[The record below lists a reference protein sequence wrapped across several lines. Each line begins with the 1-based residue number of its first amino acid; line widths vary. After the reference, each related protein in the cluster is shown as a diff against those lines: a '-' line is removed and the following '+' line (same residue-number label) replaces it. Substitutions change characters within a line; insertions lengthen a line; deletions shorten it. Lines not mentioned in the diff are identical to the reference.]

1 MRSRYTVFAA
11 VFLIAALAPL
21 FAPTPAEQVA
31 TSFPGWPA
39 QFEGRP
45 LQPLLLS
52 SAEQRFARD
61 FPGRLGRFSDGQRE
75 IVLRWVEQPTRRLH
89 PAADCFRGSG
99 YRVTPMPIE
108 VINGRA
114 WGRFDA
120 RRNGEHWQV
129 REVIVDASGRAWTDA
144 SSWYWSAMREQAQRG
159 WWSITVAASSAGAA
173 TASSRTQFLAEQ

>member
-1 MRSRYTVFAA
+1 MRNRCIALAPVL
-11 VFLIAALAPL
+11 LIVALAPL
-21 FAPTPAEQVA
+21 LAPTPAAMVA

-45 LQPLLLS
+45 LQPLPLS

-75 IVLRWVEQPTRRLH
+75 IVLRWVEQPTRKLH

-99 YRVTPMPIE
+99 YRVSPMPIE
-108 VINGRA
+108 VIEGRA

-120 RRNGEHWQV
+120 RRSGEHWQV
-129 REVIVDASGRAWTDA
+129 REVIVDGSGRAWTDA
-144 SSWYWSAMREQAQRG
+144 SSWYWSTMREQAQRG

-173 TASSRTQFLAEQ
+173 TASSRTLFLAEQ